1 MGVVKKFYI
10 TKFKEERPKIELK
23 NISLSFNKRQ
33 ILDNISLTIREGEI
47 CGLLGPNGVGKSTI
61 FNIIIGLLTPNYGDV
76 FINKKKVTNLP
87 IYKRALDF
95 GVSIV
100 PQSGGIFSDLT
111 CHQNLIA
118 IADLVI
124 KEKKDINFKVEKMI
138 AKFEL
143 DAVKNIKAKYL
154 SGGQKKRVSIAMAL
168 LSNPRN
174 YCKFTNRGYK

>member
-1 MGVVKKFYI
+1 M
-10 TKFKEERPKIELK
+10 
-23 NISLSFNKRQ
+23 
-33 ILDNISLTIREGEI
+33 
-47 CGLLGPNGVGKSTI
+47 
-61 FNIIIGLLTPNYGDV
+61 
-76 FINKKKVTNLP
+76 P
-87 IYKRALDF
+87 IYRRALDF

-111 CHQNLIA
+111 CYQNLNA

-143 DAVKNIKAKYL
+143 DAVKNIKAKHL

-168 LSNPRN
+168 LSNPKIVLMDEPFQGLDLMSTRYLQETIVN
-174 YCKFTNRGYK
+174 LQTEERIGIVICDHQARDLLSCVDVAMILSNCKIIAQGTPEEVSNITESHTGIFLKKLLNKKA